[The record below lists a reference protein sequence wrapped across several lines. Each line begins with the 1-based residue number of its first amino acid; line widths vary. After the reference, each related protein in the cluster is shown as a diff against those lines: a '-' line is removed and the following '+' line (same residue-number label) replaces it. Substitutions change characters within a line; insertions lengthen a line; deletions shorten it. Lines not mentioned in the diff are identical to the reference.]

1 MKLRS
6 ISLSPVPLAPLPSSS
21 APKAPSVL
29 EATNQGDTFVSTTP
43 KAISNRNGATIIP
56 SLQPWIPVN
65 YFSFHLIEWGKQLL
79 LLSEP
84 HRVDL
89 QKLSSEM
96 YFYHPQS
103 IDGLVKGFQT
113 LEENGLNIIA
123 TKFQRNNFSLKEDT
137 SSSLTTKMDIILKS
151 ARKKLNGIASDLIE
165 QDPNVA
171 AAVKSLTANFNSTE
185 IDRLKDLLG
194 FGCPQIAI
202 QGKGLSSEKL
212 KNKLIDLTGIPSN
225 GLFDEPL
232 SYFITKSDFTDLNLI
247 EK

>member
-1 MKLRS
+1 MELRS
-6 ISLSPVPLAPLPSSS
+6 ISLSPVPLAPPSSS

-29 EATNQGDTFVSTTP
+29 EATNQGDTFVSATP
-43 KAISNRNGATIIP
+43 KATSNRNGATIIP
-56 SLQPWIPVN
+56 SLQPWIPVD

-96 YFYHPQS
+96 YFNHSQN
-103 IDGLVKGFQT
+103 IEGLVNGFQT

-123 TKFQRNNFSLKEDT
+123 TKFQRNNFSLKNDT
-137 SSSLTTKMDIILKS
+137 SSTLTTKMATILKF
-151 ARKKLNGIASDLIE
+151 AREKLNGKASDLIE

-171 AAVKSLTANFNSTE
+171 EAVNRLTANFNSSE
-185 IDRLKDLLG
+185 IERLKDLLG

-202 QGKGLSSEKL
+202 QGKGLSSEQL
-212 KNKLIDLTGIPSN
+212 QHRLTDLTGIPFKS
-225 GLFDEPL
+225 LFDERN
-232 SYFITKSDFTDLNLI
+232 SYFITNSDFTDLHLI